1 MGRQPIIEK
10 ATMLIHDLD
19 TPAVVCDLDKL
30 ERNIHAMHARCREL
44 GIPLRSHTKSNKIP
58 EIAHLQLAAGS
69 QGICCQKVGE
79 AEVMVAAGIQD
90 ILLPYNIVGGQKV
103 DRLLRLA
110 RRGAII
116 TVAVDSAV
124 TAQGISALAR
134 QQGGT
139 VQVLIELDT
148 GSRRCG
154 VQSPQAA
161 QELAEQVVDLPGLAL
176 QGIMTYP
183 SRREAQPFLEETIE
197 RFRRAGLP
205 IQTISLGG
213 TGAEA
218 LSKALG
224 ATEHRA
230 GSYLWEGL
238 ERIRSSADLSD
249 ERCPLR
255 ILCTVVSTPAPGRII
270 IDGGMKTFCSYP
282 PTPYGYCVEHPE
294 LKIYAMSVEHGHVEA
309 SGSSHRFQVGE
320 RLTWI
325 PLHQEMALNLHDEL
339 VGYRGEQV
347 EVIWPVAGRG
357 KVK

>member
-1 MGRQPIIEK
+1 MRLHE
-10 ATMLIHDLD
+10 LD
-19 TPAVVCDLDKL
+19 TPAVICDLDLL
-30 ERNIHAMHARCREL
+30 ERNIHDTHARCREV

-58 EIAHLQLAAGS
+58 EIAQMQMDAGS
-69 QGICCQKVGE
+69 VGICCQKVGE
-79 AEVMVAAGIQD
+79 AEVMVAGGLRD
-90 ILLPYNIVGGQKV
+90 ILLPYNIVGPAKT

-110 RRGAII
+110 RRDATI
-116 TVAVDSAV
+116 TVAVDSAE
-124 TAQGISALAR
+124 TAQGISDAARQMGGSVRVLVEMDTGGKRCGVPSPTAARDLAR
-134 QQGGT
+134 QIVGLPG
-139 VQVLIELDT
+139 IEL
-148 GSRRCG
+148 R
-154 VQSPQAA
+154 
-161 QELAEQVVDLPGLAL
+161 
-176 QGIMTYP
+176 GIMTYP
-183 SRREAQPFLEETIE
+183 TRAEAAPVLEETVALFD
-197 RFRRAGLP
+197 RDGLP
-205 IQTISLGG
+205 IETISLGG
-213 TGAEA
+213 TGVEA
-218 LSKALG
+218 LSKQLG

-238 ERIRSSADLSD
+238 DRIRTSADLSN

-255 ILCTVVSTPAPGRII
+255 IICTVVSTPAPGRMI

-294 LKIYAMSVEHGHVEA
+294 LKLYGMSVEHGHVDATA
-309 SGSSHRFQVGE
+309 STHQFKVGD

>member
-1 MGRQPIIEK
+1 MQ
-10 ATMLIHDLD
+10 
-19 TPAVVCDLDKL
+19 V
-30 ERNIHAMHARCREL
+30 
-44 GIPLRSHTKSNKIP
+44 
-58 EIAHLQLAAGS
+58 AAGS
-69 QGICCQKVGE
+69 AGICCQKVGE
-79 AEVMVAAGIQD
+79 AEVMVAGGIRD
-90 ILLPYNIVGGQKV
+90 ILLPYNIVGAQKT

-110 RRGAII
+110 RRATI
-116 TVAVDSAV
+116 TVAVDSVA
-124 TAQGISALAR
+124 TAQGISETAKKL
-134 QQGGT
+134 GGA
-139 VQVLIELDT
+139 VRVLIELDT

-161 QELAEQVVDLPGLAL
+161 QTLARQIVDLPGIDL

-183 SRREAQPFLEETIE
+183 SRREVKAFLDETIDL
-197 RFRRAGLP
+197 FHKDNLP
-205 IQTISLGG
+205 IHVVSLGG

-218 LSKALG
+218 LSQELG

-238 ERIRSSADLSD
+238 DRIRTSADLSD

-255 ILCTVVSTPAPGRII
+255 IICTVVSTPAPGRII

-282 PTPYGYCVEHPE
+282 PTPYGHCIEHPE
-294 LKIYAMSVEHGHVEA
+294 LKLYAMSVEHGHVDA
-309 SGSSHRFQVGE
+309 SASSHTFQVGE

-339 VGYRGEQV
+339 VGYRGETV
-347 EVIWPVAGRG
+347 EVIWPVLGRG

>member
-1 MGRQPIIEK
+1 MV
-10 ATMLIHDLD
+10 LHDLE

-30 ERNIHAMHARCREL
+30 ERNIRETHERCRAV

-58 EIAHLQLAAGS
+58 EIAHMQLRAGS
-69 QGICCQKVGE
+69 IGICSQKVGE
-79 AEVMVAAGIQD
+79 AEVMVAGGVTD
-90 ILLPYNIVGGQKV
+90 ILLPYNIVGAPKV
-103 DRLLRLA
+103 ERLLRLA
-110 RRGAII
+110 RRANI
-116 TVAVDSAV
+116 TVAIDSLA
-124 TAQGISALAR
+124 TAQGIAAVAL
-134 QQGGT
+134 QVGGK
-139 VQVLIELDT
+139 VRVLLELDT
-148 GSRRCG
+148 GAKRCG

-161 QELAEQVVDLPGLAL
+161 VELGQQVVDLPGIDL

-183 SRREAQPFLEETIE
+183 SKPEIKPFLDETVAL
-197 RFRRAGLP
+197 FQRAGLP
-205 IQTISLGG
+205 LNEVSGGG

-218 LSKALG
+218 ITKELG
-224 ATEHRA
+224 CTEHRA

-238 ERIRSSADLSD
+238 TRIRTSDDLSD
-249 ERCPLR
+249 VRCPLR
-255 ILCTVVSTPAPGRII
+255 VICTVVSTPAPGRII

-282 PTPYGYCVEHPE
+282 PTPYGHCVEYPE
-294 LKIYAMSVEHGHVEA
+294 IKIYGMSVEHGHVDV
-309 SGSSHRFQVGE
+309 SQSNHRFQVGE